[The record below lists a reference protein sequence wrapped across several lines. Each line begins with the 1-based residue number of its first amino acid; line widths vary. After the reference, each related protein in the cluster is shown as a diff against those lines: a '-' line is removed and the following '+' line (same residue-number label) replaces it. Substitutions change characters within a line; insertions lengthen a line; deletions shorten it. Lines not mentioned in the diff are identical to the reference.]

1 MVYVKTLFGCE
12 SENCAAY
19 CRLHECCMTVRQ
31 IRQRNCLQK
40 QCWHLEKNEDHDWW
54 RQRAVTKQKR
64 IERKNRFNGGIQN
77 V

>member
-1 MVYVKTLFGCE
+1 
-12 SENCAAY
+12 
-19 CRLHECCMTVRQ
+19 MTVRQ

-54 RQRAVTKQKR
+54 RQRAITKQKR
-64 IERKNRFNGGIQN
+64 IERKKRFNGGIQN